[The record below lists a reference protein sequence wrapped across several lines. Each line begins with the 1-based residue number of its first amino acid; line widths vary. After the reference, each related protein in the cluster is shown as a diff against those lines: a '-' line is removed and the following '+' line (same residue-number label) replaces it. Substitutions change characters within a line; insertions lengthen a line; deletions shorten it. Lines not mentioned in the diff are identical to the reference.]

1 MAHARG
7 TPGAR
12 EYSRPLRKSI
22 GALVAGGGPTAPC
35 VADLSE
41 DDPDSD
47 GVRGEAG
54 RPTAGERSA
63 SRLRQAPG
71 RGRVAGVRAGG
82 ERSREYEQAAN
93 ARGERPGYV
102 NCGARKE
109 LL

>member
-63 SRLRQAPG
+63 SRLRQGPG
-71 RGRVAGVRAGG
+71 RGRVAGGRAGG
-82 ERSREYEQAAN
+82 EQSRGDEQAAE
-93 ARGERPGYV
+93 ARGGRPGYV
-102 NCGARKE
+102 KCRG
-109 LL
+109 